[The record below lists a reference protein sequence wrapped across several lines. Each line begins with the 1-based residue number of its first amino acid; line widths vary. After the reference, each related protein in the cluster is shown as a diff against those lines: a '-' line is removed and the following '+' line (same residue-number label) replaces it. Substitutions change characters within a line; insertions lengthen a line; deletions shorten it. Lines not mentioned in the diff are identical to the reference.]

1 MLLLQRKQLFCEKI
15 IFRQVSSQEDVIEW
29 IWLFVDTWCLKDVV
43 RKLKILS
50 CIRNFSQTL
59 TIHRT
64 AGERTALSLFIT
76 ITYTSLQTFR
86 HIFEISP
93 VRWLRKFLIA
103 SYVIDQAAIR
113 WDFPPLGISIWLIF
127 NGVLI
132 LVDTYLYIRTN
143 FVRTTRLISVKK

>member
-43 RKLKILS
+43 RKLKMLS
-50 CIRNFSQTL
+50 CIRNFSQTP

-64 AGERTALSLFIT
+64 AGERTGLSLFIT

-103 SYVIDQAAIR
+103 LYVIDQAATR

-143 FVRTTRLISVKK
+143 FVRTKRLISVKK